1 MIALAWHTARARKA
15 SLLGSFIALALGV
28 ALLSAM
34 ASTIAS
40 TVGSGGSGPR
50 WYTRAD
56 VVLAGTDAVRVV
68 TGTGDDRETET
79 VPTTGS
85 AALPADLPARL
96 STRLSTTDG
105 ARQVVDYA
113 GYAQAPGAPGD
124 TVHPWSAAGLHDYA
138 WQAGG
143 PPTGAGQ
150 VVLTAP
156 TAHRPGDRIVV
167 RTALGS
173 RDLTV
178 SGVLRTGAPA
188 ALYVADPL
196 AAQLSGGRIQA
207 IALVRQPGTGTTV
220 ASLAAQARAVAGGQ
234 VRVLTGDRRR
244 AAEPDPDAELFAVAV
259 SLLGTTSGLAG
270 FVSVF
275 VVAGTFA
282 YAVAARRREFG
293 LLRTAGAT
301 PRQVRRLILSEA
313 LVVGV
318 LAGLAGDALGTVLAP
333 PFAHWLARSGF
344 APTDFT
350 AHLIFW
356 PLAAAFGVGLL
367 VALAGAAL
375 AARRA
380 GRVRPV
386 EALREAEVDRNAM
399 TLGRWLVGLAAFGGS
414 VPLIIVLAH
423 AHSADA
429 TALILVVAMLLI
441 IGCAMFAPLL
451 IPPLVW
457 LFTVPLSGS
466 AGATGMLARRN
477 AIAAVRR
484 TAATAAPILV
494 TVGIAGSTLSGFAT
508 LNGTEASAARHRITA
523 PAVIVPGDGQEGLAD
538 ATTAAVRA
546 VPGVTAAVPAL
557 STTVYL
563 RGGGDAN
570 DYDARYLPGP
580 ELAGVLDLPVTA
592 GSLADLTGTGTVA
605 VPAGVGRLGQTIAL
619 WLDDSV
625 RVRLRV
631 VAVLANQIDLSDT
644 ILLPW
649 ALRAGH
655 TGRPL
660 ADTIYL
666 GLSGSADRA
675 AVARAAEAG
684 GGTMLP
690 TADYLSTVDDEQ
702 NRTNNLAMTAVLGLA
717 LLYTIIA
724 IANTLVM
731 ATGERGRE
739 LATLRL
745 AGATPRQLRRMIG
758 LESVL
763 VAAIGILLGG
773 VVTAVTLL
781 GMRAGLS
788 SVAPAVRVL
797 IPWRPVGGIA
807 AACLVVAVLASL
819 IPAALVLRRPP
830 IAAAAVR
837 Q

>member
-1 MIALAWHTARARKA
+1 
-15 SLLGSFIALALGV
+15 
-28 ALLSAM
+28 
-34 ASTIAS
+34 
-40 TVGSGGSGPR
+40 
-50 WYTRAD
+50 
-56 VVLAGTDAVRVV
+56 
-68 TGTGDDRETET
+68 
-79 VPTTGS
+79 
-85 AALPADLPARL
+85 
-96 STRLSTTDG
+96 
-105 ARQVVDYA
+105 
-113 GYAQAPGAPGD
+113 
-124 TVHPWSAAGLHDYA
+124 
-138 WQAGG
+138 
-143 PPTGAGQ
+143 
-150 VVLTAP
+150 
-156 TAHRPGDRIVV
+156 
-167 RTALGS
+167 
-173 RDLTV
+173 
-178 SGVLRTGAPA
+178 
-188 ALYVADPL
+188 
-196 AAQLSGGRIQA
+196 
-207 IALVRQPGTGTTV
+207 
-220 ASLAAQARAVAGGQ
+220 
-234 VRVLTGDRRR
+234 
-244 AAEPDPDAELFAVAV
+244 
-259 SLLGTTSGLAG
+259 
-270 FVSVF
+270 
-275 VVAGTFA
+275 
-282 YAVAARRREFG
+282 
-293 LLRTAGAT
+293 
-301 PRQVRRLILSEA
+301 
-313 LVVGV
+313 
-318 LAGLAGDALGTVLAP
+318 
-333 PFAHWLARSGF
+333 
-344 APTDFT
+344 
-350 AHLIFW
+350 
-356 PLAAAFGVGLL
+356 
-367 VALAGAAL
+367 
-375 AARRA
+375 
-380 GRVRPV
+380 
-386 EALREAEVDRNAM
+386 
-399 TLGRWLVGLAAFGGS
+399 
-414 VPLIIVLAH
+414 
-423 AHSADA
+423 
-429 TALILVVAMLLI
+429 
-441 IGCAMFAPLL
+441 
-451 IPPLVW
+451 
-457 LFTVPLSGS
+457 
-466 AGATGMLARRN
+466 MLARRN

-523 PAVIVPGDGQEGLAD
+523 PAVIVPADGQEGLAD

-563 RGGGDAN
+563 RGGGDVN

-655 TGRPL
+655 TARPL

-666 GLSGSADRA
+666 GLSGTADRA
-675 AVARAAEAG
+675 AVARAAGAG
-684 GGTMLP
+684 GGTLLP
-690 TADYLSTVDDEQ
+690 SSDYLSTVDDEQ

-717 LLYTIIA
+717 LLYTVIA

-788 SVAPAVRVL
+788 SVAPAVRLL

-807 AACLVVAVLASL
+807 AVCLIVAVLASL

-830 IAAAAVR
+830 IDAAAVR